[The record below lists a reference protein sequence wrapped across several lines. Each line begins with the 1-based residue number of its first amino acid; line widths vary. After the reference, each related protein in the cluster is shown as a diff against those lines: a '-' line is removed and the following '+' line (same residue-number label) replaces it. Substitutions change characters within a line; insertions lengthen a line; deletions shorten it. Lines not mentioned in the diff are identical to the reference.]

1 MQHCHCQMLCFSFSH
16 SLSRSRS
23 SHGLFFT
30 QGGLRGVG
38 TATQW
43 TARNILQ
50 PAIVPFRSCYN
61 LGGGLGPAVSTLV
74 SATDSLEAL
83 GGELAA
89 PVSVPRPPPPS
100 SSSSDAPTG
109 PWGTRRSS
117 GGGAHLIPAS
127 QHGGT
132 ISTQMLRRRLWPWG
146 SSGGGTAS
154 GWDRPGPTDIGY
166 DAAASVSFAGWMPD
180 GASYEETR
188 PPRCGHAWSVSMKRS
203 LRLIQSCYVCCDC

>member
-1 MQHCHCQMLCFSFSH
+1 MTHMVHDL
-16 SLSRSRS
+16 
-23 SHGLFFT
+23 GA

-50 PAIVPFRSCYN
+50 PAVVPFRSCYN

-83 GGELAA
+83 GEELAA
-89 PVSVPRPPPPS
+89 THSHRSPAPAA
-100 SSSSDAPTG
+100 SSSDTAPLG
-109 PWGTRRSS
+109 HWRASGRLGS
-117 GGGAHLIPAS
+117 GGGMMQPAAAS
-127 QHGGT
+127 PHGGT
-132 ISTQMLRRRLWPWG
+132 VSTQMLRRRLWPWG
-146 SSGGGTAS
+146 SSGGGGSSAGADQPMTS
-154 GWDRPGPTDIGY
+154 IGY

-188 PPRCGHAWSVSMKRS
+188 QTR
-203 LRLIQSCYVCCDC
+203 